1 MSWAIHTHLTCLWHG
16 SQQPPHA
23 LGWDKCREQL
33 SCFATTNSKVHRR
46 FSSKHAVSGMCWL
59 DGKVIQHLCLHT
71 EKKMSRWKEL
81 PNVGCQPK
89 TGGTKQQSLAVRK
102 ESQKST
108 FISRKLFA
116 ELSVGGNFRFCW
128 GLSTDIGCIHRT
140 MNQRSRLGKS
150 SQKSR
155 MLTFKDSSKSMP
167 ENTRN
172 TLWKKAK
179 TRRRI
184 SGCRHE
190 RAEGSNTLA
199 VPSACQ
205 RSPGMA
211 QLLICLRLTGQSCL
225 WELGGSSLRVS

>member
-1 MSWAIHTHLTCLWHG
+1 MPLAWIPAATPCPRLGQVQKT
-16 SQQPPHA
+16 A
-23 LGWDKCREQL
+23 LLLCHHQL
-33 SCFATTNSKVHRR
+33 KGAPQVQLQARR
-46 FSSKHAVSGMCWL
+46 VRNVLARWKSYSA
-59 DGKVIQHLCLHT
+59 LCLHT
-71 EKKMSRWKEL
+71 QKKMSRWKEL

-128 GLSTDIGCIHRT
+128 GFSTDIGCIHRT
-140 MNQRSRLGKS
+140 MNQRSRLDKS

-172 TLWKKAK
+172 ILWKKAK
-179 TRRRI
+179 TRRCI
-184 SGCRHE
+184 SGCCHE